1 MQFKDRTFQLIRND
15 GNMIILPS
23 SLLEQF
29 SSLPLNIAS
38 PRDAV
43 WNDLLGSH
51 NTLNLLRDGKLH
63 ASIVQRRLTP
73 KLALL
78 APKLEEELVAAVEEY
93 FSSIPEID
101 NEKWVN
107 FQPHQELVR
116 ISARLSARALVGPEL
131 CRNEKWL
138 YISVHYTESCK

>member
-1 MQFKDRTFQLIRND
+1 
-15 GNMIILPS
+15 MIILPS

-29 SSLPLNIAS
+29 SSLPHGIAS
-38 PRDAV
+38 PRDAI

-51 NTLNLLRDGKLH
+51 HTLNLIKEGKLH
-63 ASIVQRRLTP
+63 NSIIQRRLTP

-78 APKLEEELVAAVEEY
+78 APKLEEELVAAIEEY
-93 FSSIPEID
+93 FPSVTETGTK
-101 NEKWVN
+101 KWVN
-107 FQPHQELVR
+107 FQPHQELVK

-138 YISVHYTESCK
+138 HISVHYTETRK